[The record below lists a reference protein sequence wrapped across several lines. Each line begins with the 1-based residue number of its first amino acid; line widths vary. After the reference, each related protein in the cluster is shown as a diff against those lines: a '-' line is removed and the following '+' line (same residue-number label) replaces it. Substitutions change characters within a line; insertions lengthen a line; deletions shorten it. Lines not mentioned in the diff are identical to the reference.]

1 MENYSTLS
9 QAIEGLRL
17 EGYTEDFNLQGHCIE
32 CKALDLQLS
41 PQDFTIDKYYRF
53 EGMSDPGDNSI
64 VYAISA
70 VTGEKGVLVDAY
82 GMYSENMTPEM
93 IRKLQQ
99 FRPTA

>member
-1 MENYSTLS
+1 M
-9 QAIEGLRL
+9 
-17 EGYTEDFNLQGHCIE
+17 
-32 CKALDLQLS
+32 
-41 PQDFTIDKYYRF
+41 IDKYYRF

-99 FRPTA
+99 FRPTAWIF